1 MGGQQISAR
10 GTALGKHTVDTKAK
24 GHTPTSDPRPSKSG
38 IFHLLKGPPKS
49 LQKNAY
55 YEYKLYM
62 NLIPLHQNKLFFKLP
77 IFLTNFLRYPPMLT
91 FVVPKYNLNAL
102 RSPHHAV
109 PCCVELSGELRGRA
123 GGGTGAGGCRTADAG
138 TGRW

>member
-1 MGGQQISAR
+1 MDLRWGEHPGPLAKDQSVCWHATRMGGQQISAR

-91 FVVPKYNLNAL
+91 FVVPK
-102 RSPHHAV
+102 
-109 PCCVELSGELRGRA
+109 
-123 GGGTGAGGCRTADAG
+123 
-138 TGRW
+138 